1 MEYACPRQAKGEEM
15 LKASEWATERC
26 EIHDMV
32 SCADCLDRA
41 KLRRTDSGEIAYRDD
56 CAVRTIAASE
66 VLREAGASLGSGTSV
81 EALLAAFRSVGSS
94 VREVTRIVKIES
106 APALSRS
113 GRRFAV
119 AGWAGRD
126 GHAWTI
132 IDGSANRDF
141 LRTRRYS
148 YRIFE
153 ITA

>member
-1 MEYACPRQAKGEEM
+1 M

-56 CAVRTIAASE
+56 CAIRSIAEVFDVDYEFAAE
-66 VLREAGASLGSGTSV
+66 VLREAGAANGTGTATDVFVRALRSLGS
-81 EALLAAFRSVGSS
+81 E

-119 AGWAGRD
+119 AGWSGRM

-132 IDGSANRDF
+132 IGGAANRDF
-141 LRTRRYS
+141 LRNRRYS

-153 ITA
+153 ITV